1 MPFDEV
7 IREGMVGS
15 AYWSTMHSFSD
26 LTGSAMAEFR
36 RIGDAVAEVA
46 RTSGKPPMLLSLCQ
60 WGRVSSSL
68 TLELG
73 IV

>member
-26 LTGSAMAEFR
+26 LTAMAEFR